1 MSLSKKKSNGK
12 TYQGI
17 LLGVDPGLT
26 ITGYGVLEYAGEDI
40 RVKEAGCIR
49 TGIKHSMTNRL
60 AEIYDG
66 LNEVIHE
73 FCPDFMV
80 IEDLYSHYRHPKTA
94 IIMGHARGAVFL
106 SAAAA
111 GIPVKS
117 YGATMVK
124 KALTG
129 NGRASKIQ
137 VQRMIKNRLG
147 LAKIPEPPD
156 VADALAVALCHISHE
171 NHWSAGKQGRGK

>member
-1 MSLSKKKSNGK
+1 MSSSSKKSNGK
-12 TYQGI
+12 TRHSI

-26 ITGYGVLEYAGEDI
+26 ITGYGVLEFTDNDI
-40 RVKEAGCIR
+40 RLKEAGCIR
-49 TGIKHSMTNRL
+49 TAARRSMTDRL

-73 FCPDFMV
+73 FRPDFMV

-94 IIMGHARGAVFL
+94 IIMGHARGVVFL
-106 SAAAA
+106 SAASSS
-111 GIPVKS
+111 IPVKS

-124 KALTG
+124 KSLTG

-137 VQRMIKNRLG
+137 VQRMIKYRLG

-156 VADALAVALCHISHE
+156 VADALAVALCHINHE
-171 NHWSAGKQGRGK
+171 NHQG